1 MKNFDCKKLL
11 SLCMFMTLAYACMPT
26 QEEKVEYKMDVQTVM
41 NDWHNAAAEADFD
54 RYFGYFSDTSSIF
67 MGTDATERWTVTEF
81 KAYSKP
87 YFDRGRAWNFT
98 PLNRHVSISEN
109 GETAWF
115 DEELSTPNLGPSR
128 GTGVLVLVDGEW
140 KIAHYSL
147 TVPIPNS
154 IVDDVVNQIEKN
166 STQNIKSED

>member
-11 SLCMFMTLAYACMPT
+11 SLCIFMTLAYACMPT
-26 QEEKVEYKMDVQTVM
+26 QQEKIEHKTDVQAVM

-54 RYFGYFSDTSSIF
+54 RYFEYFTDSSAIF
-67 MGTDATERWTVTEF
+67 MGTDATERWTISEF
-81 KAYSKP
+81 KTYSKP
-87 YFDRGRAWNFT
+87 HFDRGKAWNFI
-98 PLNRHVSISEN
+98 PLSRHVNISAN
-109 GETAWF
+109 GKTAWF

-128 GTGVLVLVDGEW
+128 GTGVLVLKENKW

-154 IVDDVVNQIEKN
+154 IVDSVVEQIEEELNKN
-166 STQNIKSED
+166 

>member
-1 MKNFDCKKLL
+1 MKNFDYKNILL
-11 SLCMFMTLAYACMPT
+11 LCVILIFINACSTP
-26 QEEKVEYKMDVQTVM
+26 EREKENYKSDVQTVM

-54 RYFGYFSDTSSIF
+54 RYFGYFSDSSAVF

-87 YFDRGRAWNFT
+87 YFDRGRAWSFT
-98 PLNRHVSISEN
+98 PLNRHVTISKD
-109 GETAWF
+109 GQTAWF

-128 GTGVLVLVDGEW
+128 GTGVLVLADNEW

-147 TVPIPNS
+147 TVPIPNP
-154 IVDDVVNQIEKN
+154 IMDDVKDQIEKELSKEN
-166 STQNIKSED
+166 SN